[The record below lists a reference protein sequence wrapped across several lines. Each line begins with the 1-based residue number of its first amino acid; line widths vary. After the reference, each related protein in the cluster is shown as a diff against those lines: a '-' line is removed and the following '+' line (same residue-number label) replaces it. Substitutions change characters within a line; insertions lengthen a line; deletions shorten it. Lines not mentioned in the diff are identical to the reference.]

1 MSDYQVRLIRDV
13 SNEHIDPEGIF
24 HGAVEILSI
33 VAQKMQS
40 VSAVLDEIEKDDEYS
55 GYKILSIVLID
66 SRNQE
71 LLGDEYLNGGN
82 E

>member
-40 VSAVLDEIEKDDEYS
+40 VSAVLDEIAKDNQLSRYE
-55 GYKILSIVLID
+55 ILSIVLV
-66 SRNQE
+66 SPHNEE
-71 LLGDEYLNGGN
+71 LLNHE
-82 E
+82 

>member
-1 MSDYQVRLIRDV
+1 MSEYQIRLSKDISGQQFDPSGMFEAVSATLTLTAALPSVR
-13 SNEHIDPEGIF
+13 
-24 HGAVEILSI
+24 
-33 VAQKMQS
+33 
-40 VSAVLDEIEKDDEYS
+40 AVLDEIEKDDEYS
-55 GYKILSIVLID
+55 GHKILSIILID